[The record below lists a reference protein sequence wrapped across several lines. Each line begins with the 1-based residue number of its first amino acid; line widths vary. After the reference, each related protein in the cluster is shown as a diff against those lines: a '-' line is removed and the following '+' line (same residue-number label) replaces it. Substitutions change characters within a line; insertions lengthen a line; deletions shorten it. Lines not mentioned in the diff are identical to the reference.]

1 MVDRMGIPAL
11 LMGAW
16 EPPKEPSGPR
26 AGKKDENREL
36 ENYIFIMK
44 FDLFSKLKR
53 DQSLYLSILGYLFAA
68 ASAQSDELDALL
80 QRVVRL
86 LHHQL
91 FQAEN

>member
-26 AGKKDENREL
+26 AGKKDEKREL
-36 ENYIFIMK
+36 KNYIFYNEIWS
-44 FDLFSKLKR
+44 LQNSKEIN
-53 DQSLYLSILGYLFAA
+53 LYLSILGYLFAA
-68 ASAQSDELDALL
+68 ASAQSDELYALL